1 MLSIGF
7 RFLVVLVISLA
18 LCNQG
23 GIVSAALAMSVPA
36 DYCCPAETDNPPES
50 EDCCAQ
56 PECQCLSCL
65 TIVLQESPFA
75 LAGFHETGL
84 TYHDTVSALRGG
96 VYRTI
101 DYPPE
106 TA

>member
-1 MLSIGF
+1 MLS
-7 RFLVVLVISLA
+7 FLLRLFAVIILAFA

-23 GIVSAALAMSVPA
+23 GIISAALATNAPV
-36 DYCCPAETDNPPES
+36 DQCCPAEAAPGE
-50 EDCCAQ
+50 EDCCEQ

-65 TIVLQESPFA
+65 NIVLQESPVIFA
-75 LAGFHETGL
+75 GLEEAGKV
-84 TYHDTVSALRGG
+84 YHVTVSTLHGG

-106 TA
+106 AV